1 MTAFMVYSLTVAVLL
16 NWCCIQVQHYKRVK
30 PFLRSVTTY
39 GKLLKSALFFAWN
52 LHETADECRDH
63 GCCRPD
69 WLCIGLSRCLGR
81 DAGHR
86 STHQPALARNH
97 SSVAVSGRRGHGA
110 QGLRVLNVKQ
120 NRSEEH
126 TSELQSLRH

>member
-30 PFLRSVTTY
+30 PFLRSVTAS

-52 LHETADECRDH
+52 PHETADECRDH

-86 STHQPALARNH
+86 SAHQLALARNNC
-97 SSVAVSGRRGHGA
+97 SLAVSRWGGHGD
-110 QGLRVLNVKQ
+110 QRLCLP
-120 NRSEEH
+120 SH
-126 TSELQSLRH
+126 DPD